1 MINPFTFITGLIS
14 NLFSKTTVAGAPP
27 TTVTLNQ
34 QQIQA
39 LIAAAEV
46 FGPALAGISPA
57 QMTAANSILTAF
69 GFGGLLPTL
78 PVPPKA

>member
-1 MINPFTFITGLIS
+1 MNPFSFITGLVG
-14 NLFSKTTVAGAPP
+14 NLFSKGTVAGPPP

-34 QQIQA
+34 AQIQA

-46 FGPALAGISPA
+46 FGPALMGVSPA
-57 QMTAANSILTAF
+57 QMTAASAVLTAF

-78 PVPPKA
+78 LVPPKA